1 MVSKKNWVEKA
12 ERTPLEGSAK
22 GEAGATLSFGEFSCS
37 SVRLMSDEGAS
48 GLVYSAIS
56 DDYYGESGIPAKLI
70 VKECYPIEISDVLVR
85 EDDRL
90 FLPSGASDAS
100 NVAFSRAK
108 KSFADSFVSHAT
120 LYQGTAR
127 EQVVAPC
134 KAYEENGTCYLV
146 SDASNGDTMT
156 EAFDHMGSC
165 EQVRTLVR
173 VCEALMAIHESG
185 YAYLDLKPDNILCLR
200 NADSTNGDRY
210 SGEIKLF
217 DFDTVTPL
225 EYLGN
230 PDRAVSGSGGWS
242 AYEQIR
248 EGYRDKIGIQS
259 DIYAVGALLFWVVVG
274 RPPQTIEVI
283 HADGHW
289 ALTGKD
295 CCNADL
301 RAANELTWRLIRKI
315 LNGTLTV
322 DSGSRY
328 PSVKAL
334 ADDLAVLNDSLLPVS
349 PTHSAQ
355 HAEMMGKLDS
365 LASLTSVGIESI
377 MALLGMA
384 SGAARAAGNDG
395 GPLESS
401 SGSESLNEGKR
412 SEGSV
417 EETILSLGVPYYML
431 RAFVAESN
439 RVNISPAIRSRLSAC
454 IGEIR
459 DSVSCRDSESLARL
473 AEESQNLLFALI
485 SLVWAPSDIAKLDDT
500 WLHACQMLGL
510 ENSREYQVAL
520 RCRKDVDNQLVLL
533 HDALV
538 LGDVDEMMRVGLLVA
553 MDLDVAKTL
562 CMKQI
567 CTRWL
572 FMDKPYG
579 SVDES
584 AYASIEVLAG
594 ALEAAVA
601 DSRAEDACSCA
612 KRLGDKL
619 ETIWAEVDN

>member
-12 ERTPLEGSAK
+12 KRIPLEGSAK

-37 SVRLMSDEGAS
+37 GVQLMSDEGAS

-56 DDYYGESGIPAKLI
+56 NDYYGESGIPAKLI

-85 EDDRL
+85 EGDRL
-90 FLPSGASDAS
+90 VLPVGAGDA
-100 NVAFSRAK
+100 NKTAFIGAK
-108 KSFADSFVSHAT
+108 EIFADSFASHVA

-127 EQVVAPC
+127 EQIVAPR

-156 EAFDHMGSC
+156 EAFGYMGLC

-185 YAYLDLKPDNILCLR
+185 YVYLDLKPDNILCLR

-210 SGEIKLF
+210 SGEVKLF

-225 EYLGN
+225 EHLGS

-248 EGYRDKIGIQS
+248 EGYRDKVGIQS
-259 DIYAVGALLFWVVVG
+259 DVYAVGALLFWMVVG
-274 RPPQTIEVI
+274 RPPQAVEVI
-283 HADGHW
+283 HADGRW

-301 RAANELTWRLIRKI
+301 KAANELTWRLVRKI

-334 ADDLAVLNDSLLPVS
+334 ADDLTVLNDSLLPVS

-365 LASLTSVGIESI
+365 LTSLTSTGIESI
-377 MALLGMA
+377 MTLLGMA
-384 SGAARAAGNDG
+384 PAAVCAAGNDSS
-395 GPLESS
+395 PLESS
-401 SGSESLNEGKR
+401 SGSEPLDERKR

-417 EETILSLGVPYYML
+417 EEAILSLGVPYYML
-431 RAFVAESN
+431 RVFVAESN
-439 RVNISPAIRSRLSAC
+439 RVSISPAIRSRLSAC

-459 DSVSCRDSESLARL
+459 DSVSCGDSESLVRL
-473 AEESQNLLFALI
+473 AEESQNLLFALT

-500 WLHACQMLGL
+500 WLRGCQMLGL
-510 ENSREYQVAL
+510 ENSREYQVSL

-538 LGDVDEMMRVGLLVA
+538 LGDADEMMRVGLVVA
-553 MDLDVAKTL
+553 MDLEAAKAL

-567 CTRWL
+567 CARRL
-572 FMDKPYG
+572 FVDEPCG
-579 SVDES
+579 PVDES
-584 AYASIEVLAG
+584 AYASIEALAG

-612 KRLGDKL
+612 KRLGDRL
-619 ETIWAEVDN
+619 EAIWAEVGN

>member
-22 GEAGATLSFGEFSCS
+22 GEVGATLSFGEFSCS

-90 FLPSGASDAS
+90 FLPSGVSDAS

-120 LYQGTAR
+120 LYQGAAR
-127 EQVVAPC
+127 EQVVAPR

-217 DFDTVTPL
+217 DFDTAMPL
-225 EYLGN
+225 EHLGS
-230 PDRAVSGSGGWS
+230 PDRPVSGSGGWS

-248 EGYRDKIGIQS
+248 EGYRDKVGIQS

-289 ALTGKD
+289 ALTGND

-301 RAANELTWRLIRKI
+301 KAANELTWRLIRKI

-334 ADDLAVLNDSLLPVS
+334 ADDLTVLNDSMLPVS

-365 LASLTSVGIESI
+365 LTSLTSAGIESI
-377 MALLGMA
+377 ATLLGMPPKTIRSAEPGAFVPESPSGIDCPAEAEA
-384 SGAARAAGNDG
+384 S
-395 GPLESS
+395 EM
-401 SGSESLNEGKR
+401 
-412 SEGSV
+412 SV
-417 EETILSLGVPYYML
+417 EEMILSLGASYHML
-431 RAFVAESN
+431 RAFLTMSDRAG
-439 RVNISPAIRSRLSAC
+439 ISPAIASRINTC
-454 IGEIR
+454 VERIWE
-459 DSVSCRDSESLARL
+459 SVHSRNSE
-473 AEESQNLLFALI
+473 
-485 SLVWAPSDIAKLDDT
+485 DIAELVPESGSLLRAVVTLSGAPRMTEEDDEV
-500 WLHACQMLGL
+500 LSNCRKCGLGGDP
-510 ENSREYQVAL
+510 EYQLAL
-520 RCRKDVDNQLVLL
+520 RYRKEVDKQLVRL

-538 LGDVDEMMRVGLLVA
+538 LGETDEMSELAELIEMNLEA
-553 MDLDVAKTL
+553 AKAL
-562 CMKQI
+562 CLKHALMSIAKRSLI
-567 CTRWL
+567 SESTE
-572 FMDKPYG
+572 K
-579 SVDES
+579 SVQSLAES
-584 AYASIEVLAG
+584 
-594 ALEAAVA
+594 LEAAVA
-601 DSRAEDACSCA
+601 SDNAEEARIYAQELLEQLGEIASAC
-612 KRLGDKL
+612 D
-619 ETIWAEVDN
+619 